1 MRNLEVGVEPQMKN
15 VIISS
20 RPVHRCVLNSLP
32 TLPLEMDRISARGFP
47 ASSPIPCDMSEPGTV
62 IEETVSAGGN
72 SLSYNATADQYSYI
86 WKTDRAWKG
95 TCRMLI
101 VKFNDDSQCLAK
113 FRFK

>member
-1 MRNLEVGVEPQMKN
+1 MKF
-15 VIISS
+15 
-20 RPVHRCVLNSLP
+20 SLSGNQG
-32 TLPLEMDRISARGFP
+32 LAIFAAGFP
-47 ASSPIPCDMSEPGTV
+47 ASSPIPCDMSEPGTM
-62 IEETVSAGGN
+62 IEETVNAGGN

-95 TCRMLI
+95 TCRMLV